1 MVTALQSSSS
11 KQAPKC
17 AAAGKQQQQQQD
29 VVLYFGVIDILQVRA
44 TAVGMLNLSC
54 QPVA

>member
-17 AAAGKQQQQQQD
+17 AAAGKQQQQD